1 MCAVVPTD
9 VLDSDMF
16 SALTE
21 SRMSAAVAA
30 AMNYLHKRGNSV
42 SLSLSLSLSLSP
54 HVGSTIQV
62 PYGLRG

>member
-21 SRMSAAVAA
+21 SHMSAAVAA

-42 SLSLSLSLSLSP
+42 SLS
-54 HVGSTIQV
+54 VTRC
-62 PYGLRG
+62 GLHHPGALWAPGLKE